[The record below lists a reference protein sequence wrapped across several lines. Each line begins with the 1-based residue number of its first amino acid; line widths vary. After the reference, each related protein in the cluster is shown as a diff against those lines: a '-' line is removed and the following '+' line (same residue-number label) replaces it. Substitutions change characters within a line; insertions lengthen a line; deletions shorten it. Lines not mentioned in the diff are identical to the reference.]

1 MDPRFV
7 DVDFTQ
13 QPQYKFGAKPD
24 KPAKGKYGA
33 YGDNAPIIPETD
45 WKNLAKSIETA
56 GGIEWLITRIF
67 DQSQEGSCVANATSQ
82 ANEVVQCAQFG
93 PDKVTHLSAIS
104 LYKRIGSSP
113 NSGSS
118 CDDALDEMSK
128 TGILPLN
135 NAENA
140 ARFKHTMPNTG
151 FYEKFPAGWEATAN
165 QFRSLEWFICES
177 RAELISALFNGHPVV
192 VGRAGHSI
200 CYTKPV
206 YQNGSLYVMYVNS
219 WGDWGDAAGR
229 FTSGFGY
236 DSERLISA
244 SADWAFAL
252 RSVTTPGAA

>member
-7 DVDFTQ
+7 DVDF
-13 QPQYKFGAKPD
+13 PSDPNYKFGAKPD
-24 KPAKGKYGA
+24 KPAHGKFGA
-33 YGDNAPIIPETD
+33 YGDNAPVIAESQ
-45 WKNLAKSIETA
+45 WKDLAASIEKE
-56 GGIEWLITRIF
+56 GGIEWLVTRIF
-67 DQSQEGSCVANATSQ
+67 NQGPEGSCVSDATSQ
-82 ANEVVQCAQFG
+82 CNEVVQCKQFG
-93 PDKVTHLSAIS
+93 PDKVVHLSAIS

-135 NAENA
+135 DTANV

-151 FYEKFPAGWEATAN
+151 FYEKFPAGWESTAAN
-165 QFRSLEWFICES
+165 FRSLEWFICES

-206 YQNGSLYVMYVNS
+206 YLDGSLYVAYVNS
-219 WGDWGDAAGR
+219 WGEWGDGLGR
-229 FTSGFGY
+229 FSYGFGY
-236 DSERLISA
+236 DSERMISQ
-244 SADWAFAL
+244 SSDWAFAL
-252 RSVTTPGAA
+252 RSVTTPTA